1 MTTATQT
8 LRSDARVIGLVGLGH
23 GTSHFFQLLLAPLFP
38 WLKDAFGLSY
48 AELGL
53 LMTMFFVVSGIGQAL
68 AGFVVDRVGALPIL
82 LGGLTLSCASALG
95 LAFSNSYAMLMLF
108 SALAGL
114 GNAVFHPADFTL
126 LNRRVSTHRLG
137 HAFSAHGLS
146 GALGW
151 AAAPIFLAG
160 LATLFN
166 WRVAL
171 LAAAALAFIV
181 LAILFTWRDL
191 LDPQEVSDSVVQ
203 PAKRNDAESALGF
216 MRLRAVW
223 MCFAF
228 FFISALSFGGIQ
240 SFAPAS
246 LRDLYAV
253 PFTFATACITAYM
266 LASAGGLVVGGFAAA
281 RTRYHDRVI
290 AVAFTISASSAL
302 LVAAGS
308 VPTWLVMPL
317 LAVIGFGAGLAG
329 PSRDLLVRA
338 AAPQNATGRVYGVV
352 YSGLDVG
359 LAVAPP
365 IYGAVMDARHPGWVF
380 ILIGIFQIAALLAA
394 VGVGER
400 SVRAAQTA

>member
-38 WLKDAFGLSY
+38 WLKEAFGLSY

-53 LMTMFFVVSGIGQAL
+53 LMTMFFFVSGIGQAL
-68 AGFVVDRVGALPIL
+68 AGFVVDRVGALPVL

-95 LAFSNSYAMLMLF
+95 LASSNSYAMLMLF

-126 LNRRVSTHRLG
+126 LNRQVSAHRLG
-137 HAFSAHGLS
+137 HAFGAHGLS

-151 AAAPIFLAG
+151 ATAPIFLAG

-171 LAAAALAFIV
+171 LAAAAVAFVV

-191 LDPQEVSDSVVQ
+191 LDPREVADSVVQ
-203 PAKRNDAESALGF
+203 PAKRSAAESALGF

-253 PFTFATACITAYM
+253 PFAFATACISAYM
-266 LASAGGLVVGGFAAA
+266 LASAGGLIVGGFAAA
-281 RTRYHDRVI
+281 R
-290 AVAFTISASSAL
+290 TISASSAL

-338 AAPQNATGRVYGVV
+338 AAPRNATGRVYGVV
-352 YSGLDVG
+352 DIG

-380 ILIGIFQIAALLAA
+380 ILIGVFQIAALLAA

>member
-38 WLKDAFGLSY
+38 WLKEAFGLSY

-53 LMTMFFVVSGIGQAL
+53 LMTMFFFVSGIGQAL
-68 AGFVVDRVGALPIL
+68 AGFVVDRVGALPVL

-95 LAFSNSYAMLMLF
+95 LASSNSYAMLMLF

-126 LNRRVSTHRLG
+126 LNRQVSAHRLG
-137 HAFSAHGLS
+137 HAFGAHGLS

-151 AAAPIFLAG
+151 ATAPIFLAG

-171 LAAAALAFIV
+171 LAAAAVAFVV

-191 LDPQEVSDSVVQ
+191 LDPREVADSVVQ
-203 PAKRNDAESALGF
+203 PAKRSAAESALGF

-253 PFTFATACITAYM
+253 PFAFATACISAYM
-266 LASAGGLVVGGFAAA
+266 LASAGGLIVGGFAAA
-281 RTRYHDRVI
+281 
-290 AVAFTISASSAL
+290 S
-302 LVAAGS
+302 AAGS

-338 AAPQNATGRVYGVV
+338 AAPRNATGRVYGVV
-352 YSGLDVG
+352 YSGLDIG

-380 ILIGIFQIAALLAA
+380 ILIGVFQIAALLAA

>member
-38 WLKDAFGLSY
+38 WLKEAFGLSY

-53 LMTMFFVVSGIGQAL
+53 LMTMFFFVSGIGQAL
-68 AGFVVDRVGALPIL
+68 AGFVVDRVGALPVL

-95 LAFSNSYAMLMLF
+95 LASSNSYAMLMLF

-126 LNRRVSTHRLG
+126 LNRQVSAHRLG
-137 HAFSAHGLS
+137 HAFGAHGLS

-151 AAAPIFLAG
+151 ATAPIFLAG

-171 LAAAALAFIV
+171 LAAAAVAFVV

-191 LDPQEVSDSVVQ
+191 LDPREVADSVVQ
-203 PAKRNDAESALGF
+203 PAKRSAAESALGF

-253 PFTFATACITAYM
+253 PFAFATACISAYM
-266 LASAGGLVVGGFAAA
+266 LASAGGLIVGGFAAA

-329 PSRDLLVRA
+329 PSRDD
-338 AAPQNATGRVYGVV
+338 GRPASRLGVHSDWRLSDCCIARGCRRRRTLGACGANGISQ
-352 YSGLDVG
+352 YR
-359 LAVAPP
+359 LADRIAKRT
-365 IYGAVMDARHPGWVF
+365 IMARE
-380 ILIGIFQIAALLAA
+380 LIHCQYYD
-394 VGVGER
+394 
-400 SVRAAQTA
+400 